1 MPPLT
6 RSAAR
11 AASAGTD
18 VTGVQALRL
27 PVSNR
32 GKVVWEHRE
41 TDLYTGKGRDETPD
55 AQVDHVLEVQLAE
68 YAFVRAYGAAGAR
81 AGSMAATQ
89 AHEQIADVLNGVA
102 NLNVTTRAINCAKRG
117 PFTRALNRLNSD
129 SLRDFTL
136 EQLAR
141 TGSTTKPLVDD
152 GTWARIEGA
161 IVNAYDV
168 TEETLNAR
176 TALPAAAE
184 LTAHTLEEL
193 ASVLGRLGV
202 HNH

>member
-41 TDLYTGKGRDETPD
+41 KDLYTGKGRDETPD

-89 AHEQIADVLNGVA
+89 AHEQIAVVLNGVA

-129 SLRDFTL
+129 SLRDLTL

-202 HNH
+202 YNH